1 MDYTIRQLFEKILNG
16 QIQIPV
22 FQRGFVWEPDMVASL
37 MDSIYKGYP
46 FGLLL
51 FWRTRESLKSEKN
64 IGPFHLI
71 EKEAGLPVD
80 YVLDGQQRITSI
92 FGVFQTELSPL
103 GNANAFEI
111 YFDYTIPSDAQEP
124 QFFALQSGDVDV
136 NKHFPL
142 NTLFDSVKYR
152 AATSKLDE
160 DIIQI
165 IDKLQSVFKEGRI
178 PVQILETEDKSKV
191 AIVFERINRK
201 GVPLDTFQLL
211 SAWTW
216 SEDFNL
222 QAAMENLKEDL
233 APFGFDDIGED
244 VDLIL
249 RCSAAILSH
258 NSTTKSLINLSGSQV
273 RDRFE
278 EVTNGIKGAIDFLRI
293 NLHLAKLDNLPY
305 PTMLI
310 PLSVFFAV
318 PGTKMYTADAG
329 QRRAIIKWFWRA
341 SFSKRYSA
349 GVLKNLNK
357 DVEEMLT
364 LRNHKNNELGIFP
377 SPIRKEFFV
386 ENTFNTNSVN
396 TKAFIL
402 MLAQKMPKSLISGSV
417 VSLQRV
423 LKDANRNEFHHLY
436 PKSYLK
442 SVGITNESDIN
453 VLANFCFLSK
463 TDNVQISGSAPSVYK
478 KQLPQDKSELDS
490 VLDSSLVPGNLFD
503 DDYNEFV
510 KARSEKLL
518 HFANSLIA

>member
-37 MDSIYKGYP
+37 MDSIYKSYP
-46 FGLLL
+46 FGSLL
-51 FWRTRESLKSEKN
+51 FWRTRESLKSERN

-92 FGVFQTELSPL
+92 FGVFQTELSPI

-111 YFDYTIPSDAQEP
+111 YFDYSIAADAQEP
-124 QFFALQSGDVDV
+124 QFFALQGGDVDV

-152 AATSKLDE
+152 AATAKLSE
-160 DIIQI
+160 KVIQI
-165 IDKLQSVFKEGRI
+165 IDKLQSVFKEARI
-178 PVQILETEDKSKV
+178 PVQILETEDRSKV

-222 QAAMENLKEDL
+222 QAAMGSLTDDL

-244 VDLIL
+244 INLIL

-258 NSTTKSLINLSGSQV
+258 NSTTKSLINLSGSEV

-278 EVTNGIKGAIDFLRI
+278 EVANGIKGAIDFLRL

-310 PLSVFFAV
+310 PMSVFFAV
-318 PGTKMYTADAG
+318 SGTKMYTADG
-329 QRRAIIKWFWRA
+329 EQRKAIVKWFWRVC
-341 SFSKRYSA
+341 FSKRYSA
-349 GVLKNLNK
+349 GVLKSLNK
-357 DVEEMLT
+357 DVEEMVK
-364 LRNHKNNELGIFP
+364 LRNHEDNELGLFP
-377 SPIRKEFFV
+377 SSVKREFFI

-402 MLAQKMPKSLISGSV
+402 MLAQKSPKSLISGSI
-417 VSLQRV
+417 VSLQKV
-423 LKDANRNEFHHLY
+423 LKEANKNEFHHLY

-442 SVGITNESDIN
+442 SIGINDEALIN
-453 VLANFCFLSK
+453 VLANFSFLSK
-463 TDNVQISGSAPSVYK
+463 TDNIQISGSAPSVYRS
-478 KQLPQDKSELDS
+478 QLPKDVSEL
-490 VLDSSLVPGNLFD
+490 SSILEASLIPNNLFD
-503 DDYNEFV
+503 DNFNDFIKV
-510 KARSEKLL
+510 RSEKLL
-518 HFANSLIA
+518 GLASSLIS